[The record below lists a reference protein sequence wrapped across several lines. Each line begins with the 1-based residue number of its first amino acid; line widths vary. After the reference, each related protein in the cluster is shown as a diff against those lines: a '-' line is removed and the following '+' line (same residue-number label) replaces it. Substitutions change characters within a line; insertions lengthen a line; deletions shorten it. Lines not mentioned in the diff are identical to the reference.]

1 MNSGIMDVESDAL
14 ICVDVQ
20 RDFCEGGALAVPG
33 GGEVVPALNR
43 FLGVPGLLKIA
54 TRDWHP
60 PDHCSFQAKDGTWPA
75 HCVADTPG
83 AEFHAGLKAEKL
95 DYVVSKATGSDTD
108 AYSGFEGT
116 DLLEFL
122 RARDIRRV
130 WVGGLATDYCVR
142 ATALD
147 ARKQGFEVIIIEDA
161 IRGVEANP
169 GDCDLARAE
178 MEEAGCRFVYTDEAL
193 ARE

>member
-1 MNSGIMDVESDAL
+1 MSTGVLDVESDAL

-43 FLGVPGLLKIA
+43 FLEISGLLKVA

-60 PDHCSFQAKDGTWPA
+60 ANHCSFQANGGIWPV

-83 AEFHAGLKAEKL
+83 AEFHAGLKAGKF
-95 DYVVSKATGSDTD
+95 DQVVSKATGSDAD

-116 DLLEFL
+116 DLFGFL

-142 ATALD
+142 STALD
-147 ARKQGFEVIIIEDA
+147 ARKHGLEVIIIEDA
-161 IRGVEANP
+161 IRGVEADP
-169 GDCDLARAE
+169 GDCDRAKAQ
-178 MEEAGCRFVYTDEAL
+178 MNEAGCRFVHTDEVL
-193 ARE
+193 SRE